1 MTWSALEGLP
11 AERLAASELAAATPD
26 GEPALYCSPQWKR
39 ALGHTDAEIGSSS
52 AEWLDR
58 VHPDDRPLLSSLIA
72 AQLGGDRTPLRF
84 EHRVRTASGGY
95 RRMLCSAITVLDEA
109 GCPSRIVGALI
120 DVTDCGDRERP

>member
-1 MTWSALEGLP
+1 VVFVRHSAP
-11 AERLAASELAAATPD
+11 ATN

-39 ALGHTDAEIGSSS
+39 ALGHTDAEIGSSPV
-52 AEWLDR
+52 EWLDR
-58 VHPDDRPLLSSLIA
+58 VHPHDRPLLSSLIA

-120 DVTDCGDRERP
+120 DVTDCGNASVREPVGPDPS